1 MDSSTGI
8 RHSQDI
14 LGNLL
19 ATKEEGMN
27 LSERGKKKK
36 HSAKYY
42 KDIEKAKNQ
51 IKNAESSMKQMD
63 TEVK

>member
-1 MDSSTGI
+1 MPFKTDTPKDQHQNVGNVPSVQDSSTGI
-8 RHSQDI
+8 RHSSDI

-27 LSERGKKKK
+27 LMTHDKKKK

-42 KDIEKAKNQ
+42 KDI
-51 IKNAESSMKQMD
+51 
-63 TEVK
+63 